1 MNARIDGPKTPPAA
15 SSPPE
20 GRPAGLG
27 RPGARPASL
36 EQRRKA
42 GIKAIKC
49 AQRQL
54 GLDDATYRT
63 MLQAQT
69 GKRSAT
75 ELSVPEQGRVLDYLR
90 RQGAA
95 NPRRAAYDGGRK
107 RATPAPE
114 RAALM
119 RKVHALLAELHRVTG
134 EPHSL
139 NYADAI
145 CKRNGWAERVDF
157 CAPHDLHSLV
167 GALARTLR
175 AKAAHPSPAHA
186 H

>member
-1 MNARIDGPKTPPAA
+1 MNPAA
-15 SSPPE
+15 
-20 GRPAGLG
+20 AL
-27 RPGARPASL
+27 A
-36 EQRRKA
+36 QRRKA

-49 AQRQL
+49 AQRQM
-54 GLDDATYRT
+54 GLDDATYRA
-63 MLQAQT
+63 LLEAQT
-69 GKRSAT
+69 GKRSCT
-75 ELSVPEQGRVLDYLR
+75 ELSVAEQSRVLDYMR
-90 RQGAA
+90 RHGAP
-95 NPRRAAYDGGRK
+95 NPRRAGRDGGRK
-107 RATPAPE
+107 RPAPASD

-119 RKVHALLAELHRVTG
+119 RKVHALLTELQHVTG

-157 CAPHDLHSLV
+157 CAPRDLHSLV

-175 AKAAHPSPAHA
+175 AKAAHPAPTPASA